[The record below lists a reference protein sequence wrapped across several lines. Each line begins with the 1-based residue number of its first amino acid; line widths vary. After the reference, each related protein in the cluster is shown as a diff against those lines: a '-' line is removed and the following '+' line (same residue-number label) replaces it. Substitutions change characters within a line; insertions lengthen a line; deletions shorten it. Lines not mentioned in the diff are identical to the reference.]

1 MLLIAAAS
9 ASPTPVQACE
19 VNPLEQVCSAV
30 QRATGGDTSVL
41 GPLVQHVLAGLII
54 FLIVLVAGRIC
65 RGLVRSA
72 LDHAGGDPQVH
83 TLARNVLTVATWTL
97 ALVGGLVAG
106 GLDAAYVFTFGG
118 IFSLAIGLA
127 FQDLLRSVLAGIFIL
142 MEKPFRIGDQI
153 SVAEQSGRVRE
164 IALRTTSLLTA
175 DGRVAV
181 IPNMLVF
188 QSAVVVGEEPSS
200 EAPALGADHAA

>member
-1 MLLIAAAS
+1 MLLIAAANPS
-9 ASPTPVQACE
+9 PSPVASCDI
-19 VNPLEQVCSAV
+19 NPLEQVCSAV
-30 QRATGGDTSVL
+30 QGATGGSTSVL
-41 GPLVQHVLAGLII
+41 GPLVQHVLAGLVI
-54 FLIVLVAGRIC
+54 FVIVLLAGRIC
-65 RGLVRSA
+65 RRLVRGA
-72 LDHAGGDPQVH
+72 LDHARGDPQVH
-83 TLARNVLTVATWTL
+83 GLARNVLTVATWTV
-97 ALVGGLVAG
+97 AVVGGLVAG

-153 SVAEQSGRVRE
+153 SVAEQTGRVRE

-188 QSAVVVGEEPSS
+188 QSAVVVGEEPLAA
-200 EAPALGADHAA
+200 EPASAAEPSA